1 MYLLIKVV
9 FGVCFRQQRCLP
21 GSEESAT
28 SPSFQEVKEEE
39 EEEEERMDITI
50 LLNSSML

>member
-28 SPSFQEVKEEE
+28 CPSFQEVKEEE
-39 EEEEERMDITI
+39 EEERMDKTI
-50 LLNSSML
+50 LLKSAIL

>member
-9 FGVCFRQQRCLP
+9 LDFCFGQQRCLP

-28 SPSFQEVKEEE
+28 FPSFQEVKEEE
-39 EEEEERMDITI
+39 EEERMDLTI
-50 LLNSSML
+50 LLNSAVL